1 MNTKQKVLNALKD
14 VVDPELG
21 LSVVDL
27 GLIYDLKIIKNRV
40 RVKMTLTAPTC
51 PLSGMI
57 VSSVEDAIRKLSLQ
71 PEVNLVFN
79 PPWTPKRMSA
89 KARKMLRV

>member
-1 MNTKQKVLNALKD
+1 MNVKQKVLNALKD

-27 GLIYDLKIIKNRV
+27 GLIYDLKVVEKKVKI
-40 RVKMTLTAPTC
+40 KMTLTAPTC
-51 PLSGMI
+51 PFSAVL
-57 VSSVEDAIRKLSLQ
+57 VSSVEDAIRGLGLQ
-71 PEVNLVFN
+71 PEVDIVFS

-89 KARKMLRV
+89 KARKVLHL